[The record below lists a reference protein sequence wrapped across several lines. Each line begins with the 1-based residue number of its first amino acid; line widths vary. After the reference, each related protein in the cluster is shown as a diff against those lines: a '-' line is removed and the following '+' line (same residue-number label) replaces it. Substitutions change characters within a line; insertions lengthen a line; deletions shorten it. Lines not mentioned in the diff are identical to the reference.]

1 MAERQR
7 CSSPL
12 IGGNTLGLL
21 GVAFVVL
28 RLCEVIDW
36 PWIWVLA
43 PFWGPL
49 AILLVVVAGL
59 LGISAVCSIGVIII
73 ELWESRKK

>member
-1 MAERQR
+1 MQTSITAG
-7 CSSPL
+7 P
-12 IGGNTLGLL
+12 GVTGLL

-28 RLCEVIDW
+28 RLTGVITW

-49 AILLVVVAGL
+49 ALGIIFLVVG
-59 LGISAVCSIGVIII
+59 SIVYVI
-73 ELWESRKK
+73 LKCFSGRK